1 MSYGF
6 LEISFRAHTSTRT
19 YMKPLSKKTSPTFS
33 SSLLRTSSSPVS
45 EVAEEDVLQMFF
57 KDRELNGDFISKTS
71 DMFWLMGA
79 LKFVD
84 FDADAGKF
92 ADNSEQAHQVV
103 LLPKSLLLQHSTT
116 KAVYDADFCTL
127 ILQLKRELM
136 LLSVGIGTAWSGYC
150 LITLSV
156 QNWNKREDLKYFL
169 ERSFKGSSLALL
181 SPRLV
186 IPATIY
192 GLWVLSHRYFAN
204 AFFDFQIVP
213 AMFGMLVYKAAVL
226 VQVYRDSEDLQLVFP
241 ENEET
246 STGGSTLAR
255 DSNRSRKN
263 YARYAMTSKE
273 VFFNTP
279 AAKRARVR
287 QVPIM
292 WTDEDEEEILY
303 PHEDALVI
311 KVTVL
316 SKKFDRILID
326 TGSSVD
332 VLFKST
338 LEEMGI
344 ADRKLEY
351 TNTSLKGFGGEKLVP
366 LGVVELPITIGSSP
380 TERTMI
386 LDFVVVDEE
395 GPYQMILGRPFLR
408 MSKAV
413 LSIHYLA
420 LKYWVNRVV
429 GVVRGDQRIARSCY
443 SLAAKEAMQI
453 TSLNTRVESKKGRQ
467 EPVEELETVSVGPEN
482 PGTTIRIGSKHKE
495 EQKQEL
501 VKCLQAHADV
511 LGIES

>member
-92 ADNSEQAHQVV
+92 ADNSEQAH
-103 LLPKSLLLQHSTT
+103 
-116 KAVYDADFCTL
+116 
-127 ILQLKRELM
+127 QLKRELM